1 MAVNK
6 KAFQVD
12 GVVLKGSA
20 EATSFNKL
28 ENVDVGLFTDVNGN
42 MVIRDKYVTDI
53 LKKESITLKELYTR
67 VKGIYSRL
75 NADGE
80 TELLFKDDTVS
91 RPYSLNEIVN
101 ACQNWRKFLTSG
113 SLWWV
118 GRAEIDHSSCAN
130 LPRKDDID
138 GALRVWSIDRYLA
151 QLNNIQKCTSVT
163 PLSFF
168 DMTIDKST
176 GQAKWWDVQNLEIVV
191 PPTDNYKAALI
202 MTKLVFGGYNINEP
216 VMFRLYDAT
225 TGTELVRTAVTQS
238 NAGKLAY
245 PLPLTY
251 FGPMPTGGSTNRFA
265 DVTVKSSQSCEED
278 CGCNTVSCTTTD
290 AFCTTATPSKTS
302 SQIFAAGSHLIKVQ
316 FRVLDYH
323 PDHWERTFGIEFDNG
338 SGVSEYATTSTIDA
352 VIFNTSPD
360 SKYTRL
366 QGSASFEDATELK
379 VVFDANLANNSYS
392 ITLSPDNNINCW
404 YTAKTTSGFTIKT
417 ELPFRGKVDWTLIN
431 NAGG

>member
-6 KAFQVD
+6 KAFQVN

-20 EATSFNKL
+20 EATSYDKL

-42 MVIRDKYVTDI
+42 LVIRDKFVTDV
-53 LKKESITLKELYTR
+53 LNKESVSLKELYTR
-67 VKGIYSRL
+67 VKGVYSKL
-75 NADGE
+75 NANGE
-80 TELLFKDDTVS
+80 AELLFKDDTVS
-91 RPYSLNEIVN
+91 RPYSLNEIVTS
-101 ACQNWRKFLTSG
+101 CQNWRKFLTSG

-130 LPRKDDID
+130 LPRKDDTD
-138 GALRVWSIDRYLA
+138 GKLRVWSIDRYLA
-151 QLNNIQKCTSVT
+151 QLNNIQTCANVT

-168 DMTIDKST
+168 DMTVDRNT
-176 GQAKWWDVQNLEIVV
+176 GNPKWWDVQNLEIVM

-202 MTKLVFGGYNINEP
+202 SAKLAFGGYNITEP

-225 TGTELVRTAVTQS
+225 TGTELARTAVTQANS
-238 NAGKLAY
+238 GKLVY

-251 FGPMPTGGSTNRFA
+251 FGPMPTGNNTGRFGNI
-265 DVTVKSSQSCEED
+265 TTKSASNCEED
-278 CGCNTVSCTTTD
+278 CGCNDISCSESDPYCTSTTPN
-290 AFCTTATPSKTS
+290 TTSRVFTS
-302 SQIFAAGSHLIKVQ
+302 GSHLIKVQ

-323 PDHWERTFGIEFDNG
+323 PDHWERTFGVEFDNG
-338 SGVSEYATTSTIDA
+338 DGESEYATSSTIDA
-352 VIFNTSPD
+352 VVFNTSPD

-366 QGSASFEDATELK
+366 QGSADFQDVSEVK
-379 VVFDANLANNSYS
+379 IVFDSPLANNSYS

-404 YTAKTTSGFTIKT
+404 YSAKSATGFTIKT
-417 ELPFRGKVDWTLIN
+417 ELPFRGKVDWILLN